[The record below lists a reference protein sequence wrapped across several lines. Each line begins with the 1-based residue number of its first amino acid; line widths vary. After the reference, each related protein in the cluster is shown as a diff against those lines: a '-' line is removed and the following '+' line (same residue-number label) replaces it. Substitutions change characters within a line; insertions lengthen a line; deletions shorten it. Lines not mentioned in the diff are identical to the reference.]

1 MRKLLPLLA
10 AASLFASGAASAADD
25 SRGQFMD
32 TLRAMCG
39 QKFAG
44 EQTYTAT
51 PNNDFDGKPITTEV
65 ICTPEAVR
73 MPVKVG
79 TDTSRTWIFTQPQ
92 AGLELRHDHRH
103 PDGTPDKVT
112 MYGGLAKDGGT
123 ARSQSFAADDY
134 TAKLVPGADTNL
146 WTVRLSADGQE
157 LVYLLER
164 HAKARA
170 QFTLRRIAN

>member
-10 AASLFASGAASAADD
+10 AASLFAASAAQAAPDTRD
-25 SRGQFMD
+25 QFMD

-44 EQTYTAT
+44 VQTYSAT
-51 PNNDFDGKPITTEV
+51 PNNDFDGKPISTEV
-65 ICTPEAVR
+65 VCTPDAVR

-79 TDTSRTWIFTQPQ
+79 ADTSRTWIFTQPQ
-92 AGLELRHDHRH
+92 GGLELRHDHRH
-103 PDGTPDKVT
+103 ADGTPDKVT
-112 MYGGLAKDGGT
+112 MYGGLAKDGGS

-134 TAKLVPGADTNL
+134 TAKLVPGAETNL
-146 WTVRLSADGQE
+146 WTVSVSADGQQ
-157 LVYLLER
+157 LIYLLER

-170 QFTLRRIAN
+170 QFTLRRLAN